1 MGLLGSFFGRDQKKD
16 LQHARAE
23 SEAALGQGYNQAQA
37 DYTAAENYYQPYADV
52 GKAGI
57 ADQNFYS
64 DVLHNRGDAVGQFS
78 SNPLLSGELGSN
90 FMATQRAGNAQ
101 GWGAGKEALAGQRV
115 FQQTAGSWLD
125 RYRDNAQ
132 QGVNTGLNATNA
144 MAGLRSAR
152 GDNAY
157 GYGAT
162 KAGNAI
168 NYGNAMAANRGTGI
182 NNLMGLAGTVV
193 SGINAFRKPNLG
205 S

>member
-1 MGLLGSFFGRDQKKD
+1 MGIIGSLFGRDQKKD
-16 LQHARAE
+16 LQHAKAE
-23 SEAALGQGYNQAQA
+23 SDAALGQGFTQAQA
-37 DYTAAENYYQPYADV
+37 DYTAAEGYYQPYADV
-52 GKAGI
+52 GKTGI
-57 ADQNFYS
+57 EDQNFYS
-64 DVLHNRGDAVGQFS
+64 DVLHNRGDAVSKFS
-78 SNPLLSGELGSN
+78 SNPLFSGELGSN
-90 FMATQRAGNAQ
+90 FMAAQRAGNAA

-115 FQQTAGSWLD
+115 FGQTAGSWLD
-125 RYRDNAQ
+125 RYRDSAQ
-132 QGVNTGLNATNA
+132 QGINTGLNATNA

-182 NNLMGLAGTVV
+182 NNLTGLASTAI

-205 S
+205 

>member
-1 MGLLGSFFGRDQKKD
+1 LAAAKAQSDAD
-16 LQHARAE
+16 LA
-23 SEAALGQGYNQAQA
+23 QGFTQAQG
-37 DYTAAENYYQPYADV
+37 DYTAAENYYQPYAGV
-52 GKAGI
+52 GQQGI
-57 ADQNFYS
+57 EDQNFYS
-64 DVLHNRGDAVGQFS
+64 DVLHNRGDAVSQFS
-78 SNPLLSGELGSN
+78 SNPLFSGELGAN
-90 FMATQRAGNAQ
+90 FMAAQRAGNAQ

-115 FQQTAGSWLD
+115 FNQTSGSWLD

-132 QGVNTGLNATNA
+132 QGINTGMNATNA

-168 NYGNAMAANRGTGI
+168 NYGNAMAANRNTGV
-182 NNLMGLAGTVV
+182 NNLMGVASLA
-193 SGINAFRKPNLG
+193 INAFKPTPKLG